1 MCSLLKW
8 FLLIVSLK
16 ASRDSQRFRFWLRGV
31 HFDSEVWCTPQ
42 SLTLQYDAHRGAWLH
57 GGMHTTEGCT
67 PRSLTPRYDAHSRA
81 WLRGVMH
88 TAEFYEKLGS
98 LDSTVWCTLRSLTLW
113 YDANRRVWLRVVQHT
128 AESDYFENVR
138 FRIHYVFNY
147 IYWKTFKVKK
157 ILETICDLQYHF
169 HNNILRHH
177 RDITIVKFWIK
188 TDTWQVTDSAVWCTP
203 RSLTPQYDAHCGIR
217 LRGGMHTAEFFQ
229 MLCFHDSAV
238 WCTPRSLN
246 PRDDAHHGAFLKFE
260 YLGEIETEFEN
271 ILACLSGA

>member
-8 FLLIVSLK
+8 FLLIVPLK
-16 ASRDSQRFRFWLRGV
+16 ASRDSQRLRFWLRGV
-31 HFDSEVWCTPQ
+31 HFDSEVWCTPR
-42 SLTLQYDAHRGAWLH
+42 SLTLRYDAHRGAWLH

-138 FRIHYVFNY
+138 FWIDYVFNY
-147 IYWKTFKVKK
+147 VLLKNVLSKK
-157 ILETICDLQYHF
+157 DSW
-169 HNNILRHH
+169 NNLWP
-177 RDITIVKFWIK
+177 TVSF
-188 TDTWQVTDSAVWCTP
+188 S
-203 RSLTPQYDAHCGIR
+203 
-217 LRGGMHTAEFFQ
+217 
-229 MLCFHDSAV
+229 
-238 WCTPRSLN
+238 
-246 PRDDAHHGAFLKFE
+246 
-260 YLGEIETEFEN
+260 
-271 ILACLSGA
+271 